1 MTTAELKAAEAW
13 KLVAHKPT
21 IFSIVAGREPMPP
34 GQAIDYVQDETGDR
48 DDAVSELLK
57 AAANWLA
64 AKAPPGNAVNLGDDA
79 LVLLGDI
86 RGEDFGHAD
95 AMWGT
100 ISLRA
105 QGTAQDVLAGM
116 WRNFPDSPSLTQLD
130 AWRLWAQEA
139 MRVIGLCRWIV
150 AAAYPEPV

>member
-13 KLVAHKPT
+13 ELVAHKPT

-48 DDAVSELLK
+48 DDAVTELLK

-64 AKAPPGNAVNLGDDA
+64 AKEPGDPHDSFV
-79 LVLLGDI
+79 
-86 RGEDFGHAD
+86 
-95 AMWGT
+95 
-100 ISLRA
+100 
-105 QGTAQDVLAGM
+105 QDVLDVLNSVRGESLDFATHAAGTIE
-116 WRNFPDSPSLTQLD
+116 WRCNDYGAMAMASVPPFTRKD
-130 AWRLWAQEA
+130 AGVFDDWRRWAQLA
-139 MRVIGLCRWIV
+139 FRVITLCRGIV